1 MLRNLLGFELKY
13 HFKQITFIVAFLLF
27 AGLGILIA
35 QGNFGGSELHQ
46 NSPYVVSYI
55 TCFLSLFAI
64 FVSTLF
70 CANVVLRDTTYE
82 MDGILFT
89 TSIKRLPYFLVR
101 LLGLL
106 TAVFLI
112 LCAGVLGI
120 YLGTQSANPDQL
132 GIFKLSYFLQPLLV
146 FGLPN
151 ILFCCSVIFSVA
163 LLTRNMRA
171 VYMTGVALFILYF
184 LGSILGN
191 SPLMASSA
199 KSTDGSQLLPYL
211 LDPFGITS
219 LMGETRS
226 WPVTARNSRLFPLE
240 GAFLAN
246 RLGWMA
252 LALVLLILSYRHYR
266 FRLPA
271 SEKTRKKKIA
281 AGPIT
286 LIPYQSV
293 ATQPSGWA
301 YHWATFTAQFKL
313 EVTSVFKHI
322 PFLVMLAL
330 WIFLYAVE
338 LKENVLYGPYGIRFY
353 ASTGSIVEEF
363 VSIRPA
369 LLLLIFYAGELIGRE
384 RSVNMQGLIFSTPV
398 RNTSLWAAK
407 CTTLAV
413 LIAVLITANICIG
426 IGLQLFTGFPHVDL
440 PAYLSLYYYSGA
452 PLLLLAILIVFIQ
465 TVVPNK
471 YLGMLLSLI
480 AVGVII
486 FARRLGITHALL
498 RYAMLPELQY
508 SPLNGF
514 GHSVAAVH
522 WYLLYWASCAGVL
535 SLLAA
540 ALWKGS
546 AHTSFWQRLK
556 TMGRQWQWPGKL
568 IMAICL
574 LGWIASGI
582 YINSQIPPVNTG
594 RTNGTGQDW
603 QVAYEQKYKPQ
614 SQLPQPYII
623 AVRTEVDL
631 YPAAGR
637 YTVKGTYRLRNQSAQ
652 PISTLW
658 LGTDPDVTSIQFT
671 IPQARLKT
679 VDEAF
684 NQYFYTLATP
694 LQPGMETTMTFS
706 MEVERSGFAP
716 FNSEHSV
723 VSNGS
728 YIELEKYVPF
738 FGYNDRF
745 ETGDAAL
752 RKAQGLPPMVA
763 TASTDTSYHRID
775 FETIVSTDPDQQVVT
790 PGTLQKTWQANGR
803 SYFHYKTEQP
813 INFMLA
819 LSSARYAVQKE
830 QHRGIELCVYYPPGE
845 AYNLPTLLQAMK
857 DALDYGQANFGPYPL
872 HQLTLAAIPHY
883 PGAAT
888 AYPGVVFSAEK
899 INFMSN
905 LSDSSRFNN
914 IYALT
919 AHEVAHQWWA
929 NALAPLDAP
938 GRAVLTESLAKY
950 TEFMVTQ
957 KRYGRQYLRTL
968 LQADNNLYFVFRN
981 MTGEKELPLMQA
993 NEPYLY
999 YQKGGLSLYAIQEML
1014 GEEHMNASLQRLIS
1028 KHGYPHTKAT
1038 TTNLL
1043 AELSTGATADQAK
1056 RMGDLFKQ
1064 VIVYDNKLRVIRCDS
1079 LPDGRFRLQV
1089 QVSIGKTNEADGKTQ
1104 PLTPNEV
1111 FTLALYDIPADQWT
1125 RHTSPVYQ
1133 EQHRFT
1139 QAVTNLTIV
1148 VNKKPALAV
1157 IDPYGYWLD
1166 ADQGNNV
1173 AAIQ

>member
-1 MLRNLLGFELKY
+1 MLKNLLGFELKY
-13 HFKQITFIVAFLLF
+13 HFKQVTFIVAFVLF
-27 AGLGILIA
+27 AALGILIT

-46 NSPYVVSYI
+46 NSPYVISYI

-82 MDGILFT
+82 MDGIVFT
-89 TSIKRLPYFLVR
+89 TSIERLPYFLVR

-106 TAVFLI
+106 VAVFLI

-120 YLGTQSANPDQL
+120 YLGTQAANADQL
-132 GIFKLSYFLQPLLV
+132 GAFKLSYFLQPLFV

-151 ILFCCSVIFSVA
+151 IVFCCSVIFSVA

-171 VYMTGVALFILYF
+171 TYMAGVALFILYF

-191 SPLMASSA
+191 SPIMASSA
-199 KSTDGSQLLPYL
+199 KTMGGSQLLPYL

-219 LMGETRS
+219 LLGETRS
-226 WPVTARNSRLFPLE
+226 WPVTARNNRLFPLE

-252 LALVLLILSYRHYR
+252 LALVLLIISYRYYR

-271 SEKTRKKKIA
+271 AGKIRKGKTA
-281 AGPIT
+281 VAPMNV
-286 LIPYQSV
+286 IPYQSV
-293 ATQPSGWA
+293 ATDPNGWF
-301 YHWATFTAQFKL
+301 YHWGTFIAQFKL
-313 EVTSVFKHI
+313 EVSSVFKHI

-353 ASTGSIVEEF
+353 AFTGSIVEEF

-369 LLLLIFYAGELIGRE
+369 LLLLIFYAGELISRE
-384 RSVNMQGLIFSTPV
+384 RSANIQGLVFSTPV

-407 CTTLAV
+407 CSTLAV
-413 LIAVLITANICIG
+413 LIAVLVTANICIG
-426 IGLQLFTGFPHVDL
+426 MGLQLFTGFPHIDL
-440 PAYLSLYYYSGA
+440 PAYLSLYYYSGV
-452 PLLLLAILIVFIQ
+452 PLLLFAVLIVFIQ

-471 YLGMLLSLI
+471 YLGMLLSLT
-480 AVGVII
+480 AVGIII
-486 FARRLGITHALL
+486 FARRLGITHVLL

-508 SPLNGF
+508 SPMNGF
-514 GHSVAAVH
+514 GHNAGAAH

-546 AHTSFWQRLK
+546 AHTSFWQRLQ
-556 TMGRQWQWPGKL
+556 TMGRQWQLPGKL

-574 LGWIASGI
+574 LTWIGSGI

-594 RTNGTGQDW
+594 RTNGTGKGW
-603 QVAYEQKYKPQ
+603 QVAYEQKYKVQAQ
-614 SQLPQPYII
+614 SPQPYIV
-623 AVRTEVDL
+623 AVKTAVDL

-637 YTVKGTYRLRNQSAQ
+637 YTVKGTYRLRNESAV

-658 LGTDPDVTSIQFT
+658 LGVDPDVSSVQFT
-671 IPQARLKT
+671 IPQATLKT
-679 VDEAF
+679 ADETF
-684 NQYFYTLATP
+684 KQYFYTLATP
-694 LQPGMETTMTFS
+694 LHPGMEMTINFT
-706 MEVERSGFAP
+706 MEVKRLRFAP

-738 FGYNDRF
+738 LGYNDRF
-745 ETGDAAL
+745 ETGDAAV
-752 RKAQGLPPMVA
+752 RKAQGLAPMVA
-763 TASTDTSYHRID
+763 TTSKDTSYHRID
-775 FETIVSTDPDQQVVT
+775 FETVISTDPDQQVVT
-790 PGTLQKTWQANGR
+790 AGTLQKTWQANNR

-813 INFMLA
+813 IAFMFA

-830 QHRGIELCVYYPPGE
+830 QHGSIELKVYYVPGE

-872 HQLTLAAIPHY
+872 HQLTLAAIPQY

-905 LSDSSRFNN
+905 LKDSSRFNN

-929 NALAPLDAP
+929 NALAPLDTP

-957 KRYGRQYLRTL
+957 KRYGKQYLRSL
-968 LQADNNLYFVFRN
+968 LQADNNLYFAFRN
-981 MTGEKELPLMQA
+981 MTGEPELPLMQA
-993 NEPYLY
+993 NEPYQY

-1014 GEEHMNASLQRLIS
+1014 GEERMNQSLQRLIS
-1028 KHGYPHTKAT
+1028 HHGFPHSKAT
-1038 TTNLL
+1038 TTDLL
-1043 AELSTGATADQAK
+1043 AELSTGVNADQAK
-1056 RMGDLFKQ
+1056 RMDELFKQ
-1064 VIVYDNKLRVIRCDS
+1064 VIVYDNRLRVIRCDS
-1079 LPDGRFRLQV
+1079 LADGRFRLQL
-1089 QVSIGKTNEADGKTQ
+1089 QVSIGKANEAGGKVEV
-1104 PLTPNEV
+1104 LTPDEV
-1111 FTLALYDIPADQWT
+1111 FTLALYDTPSDQWT
-1125 RHTSPVYQ
+1125 WQTTPVYL

-1139 QAVTNLTIV
+1139 KGVTDLNIV
-1148 VNKKPALAV
+1148 VNKKPAVAV

-1166 ADQGNNV
+1166 ADQGNNAGPV
-1173 AAIQ
+1173 K

>member
-1 MLRNLLGFELKY
+1 MLKNLLAFELKY
-13 HFKQITFIVAFLLF
+13 HFKQITFIVAFILF
-27 AGLGILIA
+27 ASLGVLIT

-46 NSPYVVSYI
+46 NSPYVISYI

-82 MDGILFT
+82 MDGIVFT
-89 TSIKRLPYFLVR
+89 TSIERLPYFLVR

-112 LCAGVLGI
+112 LCAGMLGI

-132 GIFKLSYFLQPLLV
+132 GSFKLVYFLQPLFV

-151 ILFCCSVIFSVA
+151 IVFCCSVIFSVA

-199 KSTDGSQLLPYL
+199 PGTGGSQLLPYL

-219 LMGETRS
+219 LLGETRS
-226 WPVTARNSRLFPLE
+226 WPVTARNNRLFPLQ

-252 LALVLLILSYRHYR
+252 LAFALLALSFRYYR

-271 SEKTRKKKIA
+271 AGKIRKQKTA

-286 LIPYQSV
+286 VIPYQSV
-293 ATQPSGWA
+293 ATHPNGWA
-301 YHWATFTAQFKL
+301 YQWATFSAQFKL

-369 LLLLIFYAGELIGRE
+369 LLLLIFYAGELISRE
-384 RSVNMQGLIFSTPV
+384 RSVNIQGLVFSTPV

-407 CTTLAV
+407 CATLAV

-426 IGLQLFTGFPHVDL
+426 IGLQLFTGFPHIDL
-440 PAYLSLYYYSGA
+440 PAYLSLYYYSGL
-452 PLLLLAILIVFIQ
+452 PLLLFAVLIVFIQ

-471 YLGMLLSLI
+471 YLGMLLSLT
-480 AVGVII
+480 AVGIII

-508 SPLNGF
+508 SPMNGF
-514 GHSVAAVH
+514 GQGAGAVH
-522 WYLLYWASCAGVL
+522 WHLLYWSSCAGVL

-546 AHTSFWQRLK
+546 AHTSFWQRLQ

-574 LGWIASGI
+574 LTWIGSGI
-582 YINSQIPPVNTG
+582 YINSQTPQVNTG
-594 RTNGTGQDW
+594 RTNGTGKDW
-603 QVAYEQKYKPQ
+603 QVAYEQQYKAQ
-614 SQLPQPYII
+614 SQSPQPYIV
-623 AVRTEVDL
+623 AVKTAIDL

-637 YTVKGTYRLRNQSAQ
+637 YTVQGSYRLRNESAQ
-652 PISTLW
+652 PITTLW
-658 LGTDPDVTSIQFT
+658 LGTDPDVSSIQFT
-671 IPQARLKT
+671 IPQARLT
-679 VDEAF
+679 TADETF
-684 NQYFYTLATP
+684 KQYFYTLATP
-694 LQPGMETTMTFS
+694 LQPGMETTINFS
-706 MEVERSGFAP
+706 MEVKRSHFAP

-738 FGYNDRF
+738 LGYNDRF

-752 RKAQGLPPMVA
+752 RKAQGLPPTVA
-763 TASTDTSYHRID
+763 TASTDSNYHRID
-775 FETIVSTDPDQQVVT
+775 FETIVSTDPGQQVVT
-790 PGTLQKTWQANGR
+790 AGTLQKTWQANDR

-813 INFMLA
+813 IAFMFA

-830 QHRGIELCVYYPPGE
+830 QYRGIALSVYYSPGE

-905 LSDSSRFNN
+905 LSDTSQFNN

-957 KRYGRQYLRTL
+957 KRYGRQYLRSL

-981 MTGEKELPLMQA
+981 MTGEQELPLMQA
-993 NEPYLY
+993 NQPYGY

-1014 GEEHMNASLQRLIS
+1014 GEDRMNQSLQRLIS
-1028 KHGYPHTKAT
+1028 KHGFPHAKAT
-1038 TTNLL
+1038 TADLL
-1043 AELSTGATADQAK
+1043 AQLSSGANADEVK
-1056 RMGDLFKQ
+1056 HMEDLFKQ
-1064 VIVYDNKLRVIRCDS
+1064 VIVYDNKLRLIRCDS
-1079 LPDGRFRLQV
+1079 LPDGRFRLQL
-1089 QVSIGKTNEADGKTQ
+1089 QVNITKTNEAGAKSQ
-1104 PLTPNEV
+1104 LLTPDEV
-1111 FTLALYDIPADQWT
+1111 FTLALYDTPSDQWT
-1125 RHTSPVYQ
+1125 RHTNPIHL

-1139 QAVTNLTIV
+1139 KGITDLTIV
-1148 VNKKPALAV
+1148 VNKKPAVAV

-1166 ADQGNNV
+1166 ANQANNAESV
-1173 AAIQ
+1173 K